1 MVQEIIWLP
10 EAEATFLAAISYL
23 LENFTEKEVAKF
35 SERVRQ
41 KLLVID
47 ANPRLGTKGGKKA
60 NVYKTVIHKRII
72 LFYQH
77 KPIKK
82 EIVLLMFWNTL
93 QNPRKLK
100 I

>member
-10 EAEATFLAAISYL
+10 EAERTFLSVVSYL

-41 KLLVID
+41 KLLVIES
-47 ANPRLGTKGGKKA
+47 NPRLGTKGSKKA
-60 NVYKTVIHKRII
+60 NVFKTVVHKKII
-72 LFYQH
+72 LFYQY

-93 QNPRKLK
+93 QNPGRLK
-100 I
+100 V